1 MGVDTAIGREI
12 ACLSWSDLG
21 QHAYI
26 AFKPKDVQ
34 DLSMT
39 KLPIAAVERD
49 TGLSK
54 DLLRAW
60 ERRYGFPLPERD
72 AAGERLYPL
81 DQVERLRTIRRLVD
95 SGHRPGKVVGLP
107 MDELRRLSEVPGAL
121 AQPGGSAVRRT
132 GRTAGRVPPPAVDP
146 GTDPGDPDF
155 APLLEL
161 VRALRS
167 DELRSALAQAAWRM
181 GLEAFV
187 TRLCAPLT
195 RCVGEAWARGE
206 IEVYEEHLYTEAIQS
221 VLRGAIA
228 GLSVPE
234 GRPRALLA
242 TFPLELHGLG
252 LLMVEA
258 LLALEGCRCI
268 SLGTQVPVVDIARAA
283 TAQPVDI
290 VALSFSPCLPA
301 GQVAGGLAELR
312 NMLPRSVDIWAGG
325 SSPVL
330 LRKPP
335 EGIVVVGELTELR
348 GRLQAWRAAR
358 AA

>member
-1 MGVDTAIGREI
+1 
-12 ACLSWSDLG
+12 
-21 QHAYI
+21 
-26 AFKPKDVQ
+26 
-34 DLSMT
+34 MT
-39 KLPIAAVERD
+39 KLHISAVERD

-107 MDELRRLSEVPGAL
+107 MDELRRLCDA
-121 AQPGGSAVRRT
+121 PGGPMQAGASALRRM
-132 GRTAGRVPPPAVDP
+132 GGPAGRGVPPSGVDP
-146 GTDPGDPDF
+146 GADPGERTDRDF

-161 VRALRS
+161 VRSLRS
-167 DELRSALAQAAWRM
+167 DELRNALAQAAWRM

-221 VLRGAIA
+221 VLRGAIT
-228 GLSVPE
+228 GLSVPA
-234 GRPRALLA
+234 GKPGALLA

-283 TAQPVDI
+283 KAQPVDI

-301 GQVAGGLAELR
+301 GQVTGGLAELR
-312 NMLPRSVDIWAGG
+312 SMLPRSVEIWAGG
-325 SSPVL
+325 SSPAL
-330 LRKPP
+330 LRKAP
-335 EGIVVVGELTELR
+335 EGIVVIGELTELR

-358 AA
+358 GA

>member
-1 MGVDTAIGREI
+1 
-12 ACLSWSDLG
+12 
-21 QHAYI
+21 
-26 AFKPKDVQ
+26 
-34 DLSMT
+34 MT
-39 KLPIAAVERD
+39 KLPISAVERD

-60 ERRYGFPLPERD
+60 ERRYGFPTPERD

-107 MDELRRLSEVPGAL
+107 ADELRRLCDAPGGLAQAGTPALRRAAEPAGRGAPPSAFGPGA
-121 AQPGGSAVRRT
+121 
-132 GRTAGRVPPPAVDP
+132 
-146 GTDPGDPDF
+146 DPGDRADRDF

-161 VRALRS
+161 VRSLRS
-167 DELRSALAQAAWRM
+167 DELRNALAQAVWRM

-221 VLRGAIA
+221 VLRGAIT
-228 GLSVPE
+228 GLSVPA
-234 GRPRALLA
+234 GRPSALLA

-268 SLGTQVPVVDIARAA
+268 SLGTQVPVMDIARAA
-283 TAQPVDI
+283 KAQPVDL

-301 GQVAGGLAELR
+301 GQVTAGLAELR
-312 NMLPRSVDIWAGG
+312 NMLPRSVEIWAGG
-325 SSPVL
+325 SSPAL
-330 LRKPP
+330 LRRAP
-335 EGIVVVGELTELR
+335 EGIVVIGELADLR
-348 GRLQAWRAAR
+348 GRLQAWRAGH